1 MIIYKPIFNIFFV
14 ITATVLLVILTI
26 LLLVDAGGIVWDI
39 GYIILILINIWTI
52 SSNLTSLI
60 YRRFL

>member
-1 MIIYKPIFNIFFV
+1 MIIYKPTFNIFFV
-14 ITATVLLVILTI
+14 ITATVLLAILTM
-26 LLLVDAGGIVWDI
+26 LLLTNTNGIVWDI